1 MTVTLNR
8 SMEKKDITNREDIE
22 NLIRLFY
29 EKLLSDESLRYIFT
43 DVAKIDLEPH
53 ISLISDFWENLIFGS
68 DTYRRNA
75 MQPHLDLNK
84 QTPLK
89 KEHFDSW
96 LDHFKNGVD
105 ELFEGE
111 KAHFAKN
118 RAQSIAMVMQVKIL
132 NPQSTI

>member
-1 MTVTLNR
+1 MID
-8 SMEKKDITNREDIE
+8 KKDITNREDIE
-22 NLIRLFY
+22 KLIRLFY
-29 EKLLSDESLRYIFT
+29 DKLLADDSLSYIFT

-53 ISLISDFWENLIFGS
+53 IGLISDFWENLIFGS

-89 KEHFDSW
+89 KEHFDGW
-96 LDHFKNGVD
+96 LNHFNNSVD
-105 ELFEGE
+105 SLFEGK

-132 NPQSTI
+132 QSQNT

>member
-1 MTVTLNR
+1 MK
-8 SMEKKDITNREDIE
+8 EKKDIATRKDIE
-22 NLIRLFY
+22 NLITLFY
-29 EKLLSDESLRYIFT
+29 EKLLSDDSLRYIFT
-43 DVAKIDLEPH
+43 DVAKIELEPH
-53 ISLISDFWENLIFGS
+53 ISLISDFWENLIFGA

-84 QTPLK
+84 KTPLK
-89 KEHFDSW
+89 KEHFDGW
-96 LDHFKNGVD
+96 LTHFKDSVD

-132 NPQSTI
+132 NPQSMI